1 MRLLLDECVPKRLKR
16 ELPGHDAR
24 TVQDLGWAGIKNGA
38 LLKLANGQFDA
49 LLTVDQGIEYQQNL
63 SGLSISVV
71 VMMAPSTT
79 STTSAHYC
87 RALKRLS
94 QSYGPEKSYEW
105 VANTYQ
111 PSPRQGRR
119 SSPSGRK
126 RQAKRDR

>member
-38 LLKLANGQFDA
+38 LLRLANGQFDA

-71 VMMAPSTT
+71 VMMAPSNDVDDL
-79 STTSAHYC
+79 
-87 RALKRLS
+87 RPLLPGMEDALARLRPAEIIRV
-94 QSYGPEKSYEW
+94 G
-105 VANTYQ
+105 
-111 PSPRQGRR
+111 G
-119 SSPSGRK
+119 
-126 RQAKRDR
+126 

>member
-38 LLKLANGQFDA
+38 LLRLANGQFDA

-71 VMMAPSTT
+71 VMMAPSNDVDDL
-79 STTSAHYC
+79 
-87 RALKRLS
+87 RPLL
-94 QSYGPEKSYEW
+94 
-105 VANTYQ
+105 
-111 PSPRQGRR
+111 PRVEE
-119 SSPSGRK
+119 SL
-126 RQAKRDR
+126 AKLRPGEIMRVGG